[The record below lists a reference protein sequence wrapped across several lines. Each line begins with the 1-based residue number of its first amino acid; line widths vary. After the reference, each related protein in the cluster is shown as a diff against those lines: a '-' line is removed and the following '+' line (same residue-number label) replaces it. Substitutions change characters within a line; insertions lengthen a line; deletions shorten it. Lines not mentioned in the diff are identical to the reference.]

1 MTYNEAVKM
10 RDANR
15 RLVGT
20 VDSKGFVISDVII
33 VPAESNSRERF
44 LRHYLLTQDA
54 IESLSPYVNE
64 DLVVW
69 AVDTK
74 HLIEANVLFYSELT
88 NE

>member
-54 IESLSPYVNE
+54 IESLSP
-64 DLVVW
+64 
-69 AVDTK
+69 
-74 HLIEANVLFYSELT
+74 
-88 NE
+88 